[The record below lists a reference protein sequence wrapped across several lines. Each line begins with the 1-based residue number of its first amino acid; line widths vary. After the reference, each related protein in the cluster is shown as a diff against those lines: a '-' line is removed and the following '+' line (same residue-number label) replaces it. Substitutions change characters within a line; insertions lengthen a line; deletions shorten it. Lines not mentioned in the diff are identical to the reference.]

1 MRDGAAP
8 HGAVVH
14 PDPPAPGRRR
24 RPGAWRRC
32 RAVARVGMTG
42 ALAVHLVVW

>member
-14 PDPPAPGRRR
+14 PDPP
-24 RPGAWRRC
+24 RPGTWWRC
-32 RAVARVGMTG
+32 RAAAGVGMTG